1 MPFVLAILFLVAF
14 LHADEISNDT
24 IEENVGQELVDTP
37 RVEIPNQRS
46 LNTEAPVYFLAPE
59 VTLFYCNAPIAG
71 VAVSTLDALSLL
83 MIGYEMSHPIHDAG
97 AGIMIMTGL
106 GALAVTRLVAY
117 PINLYISKHCNDTP
131 RNSEPV
137 PNDKYRFGVNGAL
150 VTGQG
155 GNGSVGVE
163 YRNGSNV
170 FFLDLDIASNNGDYK
185 GGFVGMEKTVSMAY
199 HRMFSLSPIFRW
211 YAGIRG
217 DFMQRD
223 MYSSSYA
230 PAQPV
235 PVKGPAMM
243 VEPEV
248 SVDVMLWERFPLSF
262 AIGYPLWCSDPD
274 RLGVRSLE
282 FQLKLHGLFFE
293 KSP

>member
-14 LHADEISNDT
+14 LYADEIPNDT
-24 IEENVGQELVDTP
+24 IEENEDQELVEESSDD
-37 RVEIPNQRS
+37 ESNKQGANQ
-46 LNTEAPVYFLAPE
+46 EAPVYFMAPE
-59 VTLFYCNAPIAG
+59 VTLFHCNAPIAG

-83 MIGYEMSHPIHDAG
+83 MIGYEMTHPIHDAG

-106 GALAVTRLVAY
+106 GALAATRLIAY

-131 RNSEPV
+131 RNTEPV

-170 FFLDLDIASNNGDYK
+170 FFLDMDWFSNTADYNG
-185 GGFVGMEKTVSMAY
+185 GSGVTEKTVSLAY
-199 HRMFSLSPIFRW
+199 HRMLISSTLFRW

-217 DFMQRD
+217 DFMQREAL
-223 MYSSSYA
+223 SNSYA
-230 PAQPV
+230 SQSVSP
-235 PVKGPAMM
+235 KGPAMM

-248 SVDVMLWERFPLSF
+248 SVDVMLWERFPISF
-262 AIGYPLWCSDPD
+262 ALGYPLWYSDLD
-274 RLGVRSLE
+274 RLGVSSMDIQ
-282 FQLKLHGLFFE
+282 FKLHGLFFE
-293 KSP
+293 KDQ